1 MRTYP
6 SPMPRPLSIL
16 LATLALVTPGTARE
30 LTLLGL
36 ADMRGPS
43 TFRTVRKEADGSFS
57 DLTPRGL
64 RASVHQVDGNT
75 VETRSVFKPTIFFQ
89 NQGRFDR
96 YEVIDVGLQLGG
108 GMATVTQ
115 VTTGWSGQTSA
126 QEIFE
131 LPSVAVSS
139 SALTTM
145 FQEILER
152 GGDGTNSFGFLL
164 KSARPANA
172 TTDAAE
178 QGALSARFVVRV
190 RDAAGWNVT
199 GQVRFQNQP
208 PGFPQKRVLEFRS
221 SRRGRAAMTVNGV
234 TVVTDFPVAAGFL
247 YKLDIPTGTLVTGG
261 NTAIVTVTDA
271 SDGTSQVLTVQF
283 NS

>member
-1 MRTYP
+1 M
-6 SPMPRPLSIL
+6 PMTHRLVPL
-16 LATLALVTPGTARE
+16 LAALTLAPAVPAAE

-89 NQGRFDR
+89 NQGRFRR
-96 YEVIDVGLQLGG
+96 YRVLDVGLQIGG
-108 GMATVTQ
+108 GMAEVSQ
-115 VTTGWSGQTSA
+115 VTTGWSGQSRA
-126 QEIFE
+126 QDIFE
-131 LPSVAVSS
+131 LPTTAVSS

-145 FQEILER
+145 FQEILDR

-164 KSARPANA
+164 KSARSANA
-172 TTDAAE
+172 TTNAAE

-190 RDAAGWNVT
+190 QDAVDWQIT
-199 GQVRFQNQP
+199 GQVRFQNSP

-221 SRRGRAAMTVNGV
+221 SRRGRATLAVNGNLV
-234 TVVTDFPVAAGFL
+234 ITDFPVAAGFL
-247 YKLDIPTGTLVTGG
+247 YKLDIPTGFVQTGV
-261 NTAIVTVTDA
+261 NQAVVTVDDA
-271 SDGTSQVLTVQF
+271 SDGSSQGLTVDF

>member
-1 MRTYP
+1 
-6 SPMPRPLSIL
+6 MPRVLAPLL
-16 LATLALVTPGTARE
+16 VALALTASGPARE

-43 TFRTVRKEADGSFS
+43 TFRTVRKEANGDFS

-64 RASVHQVDGNT
+64 RASVHQVDGDI

-89 NQGRFDR
+89 NQGRFER
-96 YEVIDVGLQLGG
+96 YQVLDVGLQIGG
-108 GMATVTQ
+108 GMASVSR
-115 VTTGWSGQTSA
+115 VTTGWSA
-126 QEIFE
+126 QSPASDIFE
-131 LPSVAVSS
+131 LPTTPVTA

-145 FQEILER
+145 FQEILDR
-152 GGDGTNSFGFLL
+152 GGDGSNSFGFLL
-164 KSARPANA
+164 QSARPATT

-178 QGALSARFVVRV
+178 QGPLSARFVVRV
-190 RDAAGWNVT
+190 QDAVPWQIT

-234 TVVTDFPVAAGFL
+234 TVITDFPVAAGFL
-247 YKLDIPTGTLVTGG
+247 YKLDIPTGTVQTGG
-261 NTAIVTVTDA
+261 NTAVVTVTDA
-271 SDGTSQVLTVQF
+271 SDGSSQVLSVQF